1 MVEAID
7 PPNLTSY
14 KQKTPMNQMRKFL
27 PWVAILLSGCA
38 SAPTTRMTSGDS
50 AEQAQIR
57 QRLDQV
63 LDAAQKKDFPRL
75 DSYHLYGP
83 KFTKFDTVAARRLD
97 ADAARKGEHDGL
109 GAAAELVMHAED
121 VKIDMF
127 GDVGIATLVLDY
139 SFKAGADTIQKK
151 ALTTL
156 VFVRDGREWKITHEH
171 LSAAKPGQ

>member
-1 MVEAID
+1 
-7 PPNLTSY
+7 
-14 KQKTPMNQMRKFL
+14 MNHPTQLL
-27 PWVAILLSGCA
+27 PWAAILFVGCA
-38 SAPTTRMTSGDS
+38 SAPTAKTTADFP

-57 QRLDQV
+57 QRLAEII
-63 LDAAQKKDFPRL
+63 DAAVKKDFPRL

-109 GAAAELVMHAED
+109 GAATELVMHAED
-121 VKIDMF
+121 VKIDVF

-171 LSAAKPGQ
+171 LSTARAGQ